1 MNIKTTTIDR
11 AIGKIQSHQRVF
23 IQGAAATP
31 QALVQ
36 ELVKQASRLE
46 GVEIIHMHTEG
57 EAEYAQPH
65 MHKHFR
71 VSNLFVGSNV
81 RKQVNFDSVDYIP
94 CFLSEMDLLFR
105 KNIRR
110 PNVALVQVSPPD
122 KHGNCSLGTSV
133 DITKAA
139 IETADLVIALVNPQV
154 PRVFGDGIIPFSEI
168 DEAVEY
174 NGPLIETKPKPLT
187 EKEIKIG
194 KLAAELIEDNSTLQI
209 GIGSIPDAV
218 LASLKGHKNLGVHSE
233 MWSDG
238 LLPLLKT
245 GVVNNSKKSIYNGK
259 TVASFLNGSKE
270 IIDFVNDNPSV
281 LLLEAREVNNPRT
294 ISKNDRM
301 VSINSAVEIDLTGQ
315 VCADS
320 VGARVISGVGGQ
332 VDFIRGATLSKGGKS
347 ILALT
352 SRSRKGNSRIV
363 AALHP
368 GAGIVTTRAHVHHVV
383 TEYGS
388 VELFG
393 KTIGERAKALIEIS
407 HPEDREM
414 LDRQFFEIYRK

>member
-1 MNIKTTTIDR
+1 MKGDASAKNCTMCRDVYK
-11 AIGKIQSHQRVF
+11 QSHVLCKNHPDDLLQSDS
-23 IQGAAATP
+23 AAT
-31 QALVQ
+31 
-36 ELVKQASRLE
+36 
-46 GVEIIHMHTEG
+46 
-57 EAEYAQPH
+57 
-65 MHKHFR
+65 
-71 VSNLFVGSNV
+71 
-81 RKQVNFDSVDYIP
+81 
-94 CFLSEMDLLFR
+94 
-105 KNIRR
+105 
-110 PNVALVQVSPPD
+110 
-122 KHGNCSLGTSV
+122 
-133 DITKAA
+133 
-139 IETADLVIALVNPQV
+139 
-154 PRVFGDGIIPFSEI
+154 
-168 DEAVEY
+168 
-174 NGPLIETKPKPLT
+174 
-187 EKEIKIG
+187 
-194 KLAAELIEDNSTLQI
+194 
-209 GIGSIPDAV
+209 
-218 LASLKGHKNLGVHSE
+218 
-233 MWSDG
+233 DG

>member
-1 MNIKTTTIDR
+1 MKQAIEKIK
-11 AIGKIQSHQRVF
+11 SNQRVF

-31 QALVQ
+31 LPLVQ
-36 ELVKQASRLE
+36 ELVNQAPRLKN
-46 GVEIIHMHTEG
+46 VEIIHMHTEG
-57 EAEYAQPH
+57 PAPYAQPE
-65 MHKHFR
+65 MAKHFR
-71 VSNLFVGSNV
+71 VSNLFVGGNI
-81 RKQVNFDSVDYIP
+81 RKQINFDSVDYIP

-105 KNIRR
+105 KDIRR

-139 IETADLVIALVNPQV
+139 VETADLVIALVNPQV
-154 PRVFGDGIIPFSEI
+154 PRVFGDGIIPFSQI
-168 DEAVEY
+168 DEAIEY
-174 NGPLIETKPKPLT
+174 NGPLIETKSKPLT
-187 EKEIKIG
+187 EIEIKIG
-194 KLAAELIEDNSTLQI
+194 NLAAEFIEDNSTLQI

-218 LASLKGHKNLGVHSE
+218 LAALKNHKNLGVHSE

-238 LLPLLKT
+238 LLPLLKS
-245 GVVNNSKKSIYNGK
+245 GVVNNSKKNIYNGK
-259 TVASFLNGSKE
+259 TIASFLNGSKE
-270 IIDFVNDNPSV
+270 LMDFVNDNPSV
-281 LLLEAREVNNPRT
+281 MLLEAREVNNPRT

-301 VSINSAVEIDLTGQ
+301 VSINSAVEIDLSGQ

-352 SRSRKGNSRIV
+352 SRSRKANSRIV
-363 AALHP
+363 SVLQP

-383 TEYGS
+383 TEYGH

-393 KTIGERAKALIEIS
+393 KTVGERAKALIGIA
-407 HPEDREM
+407 HPDDRES
-414 LDRQFFEIYRK
+414 LERQFFEIYKK